1 MRPITLFSLAV
12 GILSLIAAAGCG
24 SGGSVVLPN
33 PTGTYSLASLNG
45 SFVYQI
51 RGLST
56 VGAYREI
63 GLFTADGAG
72 HITGGSDDFSNG
84 GLISNTITGN
94 YQVGNDGTG
103 FLSIGPTALGQ
114 ITFAITLASS
124 SKVYLMEADNFADG
138 AGVAELQ
145 SSARAPTGTFVFRLH
160 QIAAGLGVNPVSK
173 VGTLTLAAG
182 NVTAGNLDQ
191 NSGGTSSQLTL
202 ISGTFNAPNLQ
213 GRGLASVT
221 DSTNA
226 VSNFVFYVVDGGK
239 LALLESNSGIV
250 ASGSAEAQSGAVGS
264 GLSGSYAFGS
274 RGDFGINY
282 DAAAT
287 VGQFTASGGAIT
299 AYTSDA
305 MQLGTYSNPSYTGTY
320 TAQTNGRVAVSLNSG
335 GVQEVFWM
343 VNPARAFFLVNDP
356 SRVEDGT
363 ADLQTVGSFTASTLK
378 GQYAMVMDGIDF
390 FNNQILARVGIAQ
403 YDGSI
408 KAVVSELVNAS
419 NSGLGAQSPIGG
431 PPTGAYAVSTNGR
444 GIATLTNATGP
455 LTVVTYS
462 ISGSDAYALQVDGF
476 TNTSGTI
483 ELQH

>member
-1 MRPITLFSLAV
+1 MRPIHKFSLAF
-12 GILSLIAAAGCG
+12 GILSLIAATGCG
-24 SGGSVVLPN
+24 SGGSVVLHN
-33 PTGTYSLASLNG
+33 PTGAYSVASLNG
-45 SFVYQI
+45 SYVYQI
-51 RGLST
+51 HGAST
-56 VGAYREI
+56 LGPYREI
-63 GLFTADGAG
+63 GLFTADAAG

-84 GLISNTITGN
+84 GEIQNNITGT
-94 YQVGNDGTG
+94 YSVANDGTG

-138 AGVAELQ
+138 GGVAELQ
-145 SSARAPTGTFVFRLH
+145 TSASAPGGTFVFRLH
-160 QIAAGLGVNPVSK
+160 QIVAGLGVNPVSE
-173 VGTLTLAAG
+173 VGALTLAGGA
-182 NVTAGNLDQ
+182 VTAGTLDQ

-202 ISGTFNAPNLQ
+202 TSGTFNAPNLQ

-226 VSNFVFYVVDGGK
+226 VTNLVYYVVNGGK
-239 LALLESNSGIV
+239 VALLVTNSGIV

-287 VGQFTASGGAIT
+287 VGQLTATGGAIT

-305 MQLGTYSNPSYTGTY
+305 MQNGNYSNPSYTGTY
-320 TAQTNGRVAVSLNSG
+320 TAQPNGRVAASLNSG

-343 VNPARAFFLVNDP
+343 VTPSRAFFLVNDP

-363 ADLQTVGSFTASTLK
+363 ADLQTVGSFTASTMK

-390 FNNQILARVGIAQ
+390 FNNEILARIGTAQ
-403 YDGSI
+403 FDGSSR
-408 KAVVSELVNAS
+408 ATVGELVNAS
-419 NSGLGAQSPIGG
+419 STGLGAQPPVGG
-431 PPTGAYAVSTNGR
+431 PPAGPYAVATNGR
-444 GIATLTNATGP
+444 AVATLNNGTGP
-455 LTVVTYS
+455 LTLVTYAVS
-462 ISGSDAYALQVDGF
+462 ASDAYALQVDGG